1 MIRGKKKNRILHQS
15 GASNWIFFIRRQID
29 WKSRKDSEMIR
40 PESRRRQVL
49 REGEDRGSSAPHSRR
64 KSHVQALDEHGY
76 PRQVLLVWKVTV

>member
-1 MIRGKKKNRILHQS
+1 
-15 GASNWIFFIRRQID
+15 
-29 WKSRKDSEMIR
+29 MIR

-76 PRQVLLVWKVTV
+76 PRQVLLVWKVTVQEEVSKRKMLVVQVST